1 MDWHYFHSSF
11 IALDRGKRENAH
23 TRSPILLTMG
33 VKKSFHPG
41 KSLQGDAETENM
53 DHEEKKI
60 TGMLYGMAPV
70 WNLAKVLKHEGNTVK
85 GMLCGLLR
93 GMIPP
98 GNIAK
103 ELSIGYQNRSRCGD
117 VTDRWPRNE
126 DQRRSRYNNTRERQR
141 SHHARAV
148 SDETSRFYGTAR
160 SYGFATKEYCYN
172 CGLSNHDTNE
182 CHFLFPITCRSCC
195 QSGTGNL

>member
-1 MDWHYFHSSF
+1 MDWHYYHSSF

-33 VKKSFHPG
+33 VKKSFHPVI
-41 KSLQGDAETENM
+41 SLQGDAETEDM

-98 GNIAK
+98 GNI
-103 ELSIGYQNRSRCGD
+103 
-117 VTDRWPRNE
+117 
-126 DQRRSRYNNTRERQR
+126 RERAIHRVSKHQQPNSREEPVWRRDR
-141 SHHARAV
+141 SLAA
-148 SDETSRFYGTAR
+148 
-160 SYGFATKEYCYN
+160 K
-172 CGLSNHDTNE
+172 
-182 CHFLFPITCRSCC
+182 
-195 QSGTGNL
+195 